1 MLGSSNEKRKHTRL
15 PIAIK
20 AEIQLENGKIC
31 PGVTRNISFSG
42 ILAEIQKAENVQLG
56 DLCNLT
62 IFLADGQ
69 KEPSIEFECKVVRK
83 EKAEIGFKYIAI
95 IDVESY
101 MHFKN
106 LMVSNSKESAKLI
119 EELKSNPGII
129 IDHDFKL

>member
-1 MLGSSNEKRKHTRL
+1 MLGASSEKRKHTRL

-31 PGVTRNISFSG
+31 PGVTKNMSFSG
-42 ILAEIQKAENVQLG
+42 VLAEIQKAEDVRTG

-69 KEPSIEFECKVVRK
+69 KEPAIEFECKVVRK
-83 EKAEIGFKYIAI
+83 DETDIGFKYIAI

-106 LMVSNSKESAKLI
+106 LMVSNSKEPEMLI
-119 EELKSNPGII
+119 QELKQNPGII
-129 IDHDFKL
+129 IDHDI

>member
-1 MLGSSNEKRKHTRL
+1 MLGASSEKRKHTRL
-15 PIAIK
+15 PVAVK

-31 PGVTRNISFSG
+31 PGVTKNISFSG
-42 ILAEIQKAENVQLG
+42 ILAEIQKAEEVREG

-69 KEPSIEFECKVVRK
+69 KGPAIEFECKVVHK
-83 EKAEIGFKYIAI
+83 EKSNLGFKYIAI

-106 LMVSNSKESAKLI
+106 LMVSNSNEPEMLI
-119 EELKSNPGII
+119 QELKQNPGII
-129 IDHDFKL
+129 VDHDI